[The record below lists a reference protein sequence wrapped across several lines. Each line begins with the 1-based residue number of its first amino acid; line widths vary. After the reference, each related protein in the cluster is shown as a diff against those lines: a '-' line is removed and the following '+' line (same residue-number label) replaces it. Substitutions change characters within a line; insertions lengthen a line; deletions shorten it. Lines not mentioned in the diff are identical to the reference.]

1 MQVCLI
7 IQINQMFRTYDKMG
21 DIIFKSNKLILPR
34 QQLFINYGDK
44 YWENR
49 KDKI

>member
-1 MQVCLI
+1 
-7 IQINQMFRTYDKMG
+7 MFNHSDKPNVSWTYDKMG